1 MTGEATTSMMVSPW
15 GQSASVLQPSRV
27 STRRS
32 RRRSRDRFLPPKNQR
47 FDRLTNLMIKHW
59 EFKHQIEDFCWT
71 KTGGVS
77 QKPQFFFTTA
87 RIHASIRKS
96 DGLDLQ
102 NSCAWRS
109 GRTTSLNAGFAR
121 KDGLKC
127 IGTFH
132 AVLYPF
138 NAQHVQCAVYDL
150 LLLIIVKHY
159 QSRSV

>member
-59 EFKHQIEDFCWT
+59 EFKHQIEDFFGP
-71 KTGGVS
+71 KLGVS
-77 QKPQFFFTTA
+77 AKLGFMPAHTD
-87 RIHASIRKS
+87 IRKS